1 MSEGH
6 GLGSMPPFP
15 EFYRAINNRP
25 PFPWQAR
32 LANQVERDE
41 KWPVEVGVPTG
52 LGKTACLDISIWWLA
67 SQAHRLPEERTAPTR
82 IWWLVNRRLLVD
94 STAEHARAIRKA
106 LVDPQA
112 AGINGDAVQV
122 MHAVAGRL
130 RALAADRNSDPLEVI
145 RLRGGVQSRVPADP
159 SRPAVL
165 LSTLPMFGSR
175 LLFRGYGSS
184 RSMRPIDAALSG
196 MDSLILVDEAHLA
209 KHLIRLVP
217 DLAECTRDAQ
227 PMLGG
232 TRSRPQV
239 VALTATGDA
248 SARDRFD
255 LDAEDEA
262 DPTVLQRLDAAK
274 SIRVQTVA
282 RDAAKGMVQ
291 ETRSLLKHAASP
303 ATCIVFANTPATARA
318 VYDQLSSRR
327 SKDFD
332 HPFDIV
338 MLTGRTREREAERT
352 RRRVLDPVNGMPAS
366 RDPGAPRDRHL
377 IVVATQTL
385 EVGADIDAEYLV
397 TETCGVRALTQRLG
411 RLNRLGQFEHAESV
425 YVHAPARKRKG
436 QPAGT
441 APEWPVYGTEP
452 ARVLK
457 RLENAMDGAG
467 AVKVSP
473 RNVAEV
479 LGEPGDNP
487 GRAPEILPGL
497 LWEWVKTTTPP
508 EGEAPVELYFSGISG
523 ADYAVSLIWRAHV
536 PEPGAR
542 LWPRASDREAIAVP
556 ICEVRQALESD
567 GELRR
572 IASDGV
578 TIETVAPGA
587 IRPGDVLVLAINR
600 GLLDEF
606 GWNPNSSLPVV
617 DMSIQTHGVPLH
629 AEALKRLCGVAIGD
643 LVNMALGIVADDEDI
658 DETDR
663 ADAVR
668 EIVET
673 LATATAFGW
682 DEAEWNEV
690 LANTR
695 PQVISAA
702 HEVPRLALQTPMD
715 TGERSDELDE
725 TSLAASAV
733 ELEAHGVAVGARARL
748 IAERI
753 GISHELVGILDLAGL
768 LHDMGKAEP
777 RFQRWLDPRAR
788 SPRLLAKSST
798 PRHRW
803 AATRKAAG
811 WPGGGRHED
820 LSARLVRHWMETH
833 DHGLNPLLADLL
845 IHLVISHHGSGRPLV
860 PPVEDNTFGMVAA
873 IIRGHV
879 VEVSANLA
887 RIDWEQPSRFRR
899 LHDELGP
906 WGLALLEAIVRRSD
920 HAVSAGPTRRARTY
934 RPPTIVRQSNH
945 AVSAGALA
953 ASREDH

>member
-6 GLGSMPPFP
+6 GLGSMPPFL

-32 LANQVERDE
+32 LANQVALDE

-52 LGKTACLDISIWWLA
+52 LGKTACLDIAVWWLA
-67 SQAHRLPEERTAPTR
+67 SQADRLPEKRTAPIR

-94 STAEHARAIRKA
+94 STAEHARAIQRA
-106 LVDPQA
+106 LLDPEA
-112 AGINGDAVQV
+112 NGIHGDAAHV
-122 MHAVAGRL
+122 MHAMAGRL

-145 RLRGGVQSRVPADP
+145 RLRGGVQSRVPTDP

-165 LSTLPMFGSR
+165 LSTLPMYGSR

-196 MDSLILVDEAHLA
+196 TDSLVLVDEAHLA
-209 KHLIRLVP
+209 KHLIRLMP
-217 DLAECTRDAQ
+217 DLGECTRNSR
-227 PMLGG
+227 PVLGG

-255 LDAEDEA
+255 LDAEDE
-262 DPTVLQRLDAAK
+262 TNSIVRQRLDAAK
-274 SIRVQTVA
+274 SIRVRSVA
-282 RDAAKGMVQ
+282 RDPANGMAQ
-291 ETRSLLKHAASP
+291 ETRSLLKKAARP

-318 VYDQLSSRR
+318 VYDELASRAP
-327 SKDFD
+327 KGFD
-332 HPFDIV
+332 HPCDIV
-338 MLTGRTREREAERT
+338 LLTGRTREREAERT
-352 RRRVLDPVNGMPAS
+352 RELVLDPVNGMPAS
-366 RDPGAPRDRHL
+366 RDPGAPRESHL

-411 RLNRLGQFEHAESV
+411 RLNRLARFQHAESV

-436 QPAGT
+436 QPAGA

-452 ARVLK
+452 AKVLE

-479 LGEPGDNP
+479 LGKPGDDP

-536 PEPGAR
+536 PEPGER
-542 LWPRASDREAIAVP
+542 LWPRVSDREAIAVP
-556 ICEVRQALESD
+556 IGEVRQALEGD

-572 IASDGV
+572 ITSDGV
-578 TIETVAPGA
+578 TIETVAPGE
-587 IRPGDVLVLAINR
+587 IRPGDILVLPIDR

-606 GWNPNSSLPVV
+606 GWNPTSSLHVV

-629 AEALKRLCGVAIGD
+629 AEALIRLCGVAVGS
-643 LVNMALGIVADDEDI
+643 LVNTALGIVPDDADV
-658 DETDR
+658 DETDQ
-663 ADAVR
+663 ADAVA
-668 EIVET
+668 EIVEA
-673 LATATAFGW
+673 LKATTAFGW
-682 DEAEWNEV
+682 DATEWNEV
-690 LANTR
+690 LSNIRAH
-695 PQVISAA
+695 VISSAN
-702 HEVPRLALQTPMD
+702 EVSRLVLQTPVD
-715 TGERSDELDE
+715 AGERSDELDE
-725 TSLAASAV
+725 TSLAVSAV
-733 ELEAHGVAVGARARL
+733 ELEAHGVAVGAHARL
-748 IAERI
+748 IAERT
-753 GISHELVGILDLAGL
+753 GISSELVEILELAGL
-768 LHDMGKAEP
+768 LHDAGKAEP
-777 RFQRWLDPRAR
+777 RFQRWLDPQAR
-788 SPRLLAKSST
+788 SARLLAKSST

-811 WPGGGRHED
+811 WPSGGRHED
-820 LSARLVRHWMETH
+820 LSARLVRHWMGMRDH
-833 DHGLNPLLADLL
+833 DLTPLLADLL
-845 IHLVISHHGSGRPLV
+845 VHLVISHHGSGRPLV
-860 PPVEDNTFGMVAA
+860 PPAADDTSGLVAA
-873 IIRGHV
+873 IIGDQV
-879 VEVSANLA
+879 VEVSANLV
-887 RIDWEQPSRFRR
+887 RIDWEQPSRFRQ
-899 LHDELGP
+899 LNDEFGP
-906 WGLALLEAIVRRSD
+906 WGLALLEAIVRQSD
-920 HAVSAGPTRRARTY
+920 HAVSAGA
-934 RPPTIVRQSNH
+934 
-945 AVSAGALA
+945 ALA

>member
-6 GLGSMPPFP
+6 GLGSMPPFL

-52 LGKTACLDISIWWLA
+52 LGKTACLDIAVWWLA
-67 SQAHRLPEERTAPTR
+67 SQADRLPEKRTAPIR

-94 STAEHARAIRKA
+94 STAEHARAIRRA
-106 LVDPQA
+106 LLDPEA
-112 AGINGDAVQV
+112 NRIHGDAAHV
-122 MHAVAGRL
+122 MHAMAGRL

-145 RLRGGVQSRVPADP
+145 RLRGGVQSRVPTDP

-165 LSTLPMFGSR
+165 LSTLPMYGSR

-196 MDSLILVDEAHLA
+196 TDSLVLVDEAHLA

-217 DLAECTRDAQ
+217 DLAECTRDAR

-262 DPTVLQRLDAAK
+262 NSIVRQRLDAAK
-274 SIRVQTVA
+274 SIRVRSVA
-282 RDAAKGMVQ
+282 RDPANGMAQ
-291 ETRSLLKHAASP
+291 ETRSLLKKAARP

-318 VYDQLSSRR
+318 VYDELASRAP
-327 SKDFD
+327 KGFD
-332 HPFDIV
+332 HPCDIV
-338 MLTGRTREREAERT
+338 LLTGRTREREAERT
-352 RRRVLDPVNGMPAS
+352 RELVLDPVNGMPAS

-411 RLNRLGQFEHAESV
+411 RLNRLGRFQHAESV

-436 QPAGT
+436 QPAGA

-452 ARVLK
+452 AKVLE

-479 LGEPGDNP
+479 LGKPGDDP

-536 PEPGAR
+536 PEPGER
-542 LWPRASDREAIAVP
+542 LWPRVSDREAIAVP
-556 ICEVRQALESD
+556 IGEVRQALEGD

-572 IASDGV
+572 ITSDGV
-578 TIETVAPGA
+578 TIETVAPGE
-587 IRPGDVLVLAINR
+587 IRPGDILVLTIDR

-606 GWNPNSSLPVV
+606 GWDPNSSLPAV
-617 DMSIQTHGVPLH
+617 DMSIETHGVPLH
-629 AEALKRLCGVAIGD
+629 AEALKRLCGVAVGS
-643 LVNMALGIVADDEDI
+643 LVNTALGIVPDDADV
-658 DETDR
+658 DETDQ
-663 ADAVR
+663 ADAVA
-668 EIVET
+668 EIVEA
-673 LATATAFGW
+673 LKATTAFGW
-682 DEAEWNEV
+682 DATEWNEV
-690 LANTR
+690 LSNIRAH
-695 PQVISAA
+695 VISSAN
-702 HEVPRLALQTPMD
+702 EVSRLVLQKPVD
-715 TGERSDELDE
+715 AGERSDELDE

-753 GISHELVGILDLAGL
+753 GISNELVGILELAGL
-768 LHDMGKAEP
+768 LHDVGKAEP
-777 RFQRWLDPRAR
+777 RFQRWLDPRTR
-788 SPRLLAKSST
+788 SPTLLAKSST

-820 LSARLVRHWMETH
+820 LSARLVRYWMESH

-845 IHLVISHHGSGRPLV
+845 VHLVISHHGSGRPLV
-860 PPVEDNTFGMVAA
+860 PPVEDNTLGIVDA

-887 RIDWEQPSRFRR
+887 RIDWEQPSRFRQ
-899 LHDELGP
+899 LNDELGP
-906 WGLALLEAIVRRSD
+906 WGLALLEAIVRQSD
-920 HAVSAGPTRRARTY
+920 HAVSAGA
-934 RPPTIVRQSNH
+934 
-945 AVSAGALA
+945 ALA
-953 ASREDH
+953 ASREGH

>member
-6 GLGSMPPFP
+6 GLDSMPTFP
-15 EFYRAINNRP
+15 DFYRAINNRS

-32 LANQVERDE
+32 LANQVAQDE
-41 KWPVEVGVPTG
+41 KWPAEVGIPTG
-52 LGKTACLDISIWWLA
+52 LGKTACLDIAVWWLA
-67 SQAHRLPEERTAPTR
+67 SQANRLPEERTAPTR

-94 STAEHARAIRKA
+94 STAEHARAIRRA
-106 LVDPQA
+106 LLDPEA
-112 AGINGDAVQV
+112 IGIHGDAAHV

-165 LSTLPMFGSR
+165 LSTLPMYGSR

-196 MDSLILVDEAHLA
+196 TDSLVLVDEAHLA
-209 KHLIRLVP
+209 KHLIRLMP
-217 DLAECTRDAQ
+217 DLGECTRDAR
-227 PMLGG
+227 PILGG

-255 LDAEDEA
+255 LNDEDEA
-262 DPTVLQRLDAAK
+262 DSIVRQRLDAAK
-274 SIRVQTVA
+274 SIRVRSVT
-282 RDAAKGMVQ
+282 RDVVKGMVQ
-291 ETRSLLKHAASP
+291 ETRSLLKQAATP
-303 ATCIVFANTPATARA
+303 TTCIVFANTPKTARA
-318 VYDQLSSRR
+318 VYDGITSTRR
-327 SKDFD
+327 KDFD
-332 HPFDIV
+332 HPADILL
-338 MLTGRTREREAERT
+338 LTGRTREREAERT
-352 RRRVLDPVNGMPAS
+352 RNRVLDPVNGMAAS
-366 RDPGAPRDRHL
+366 RDPGAPRESHL

-411 RLNRLGQFEHAESV
+411 RLNRLGRFEHAESV

-436 QPAGT
+436 QPAGA

-452 ARVLK
+452 AKVLE
-457 RLENAMDGAG
+457 RLESATDGAG
-467 AVKVSP
+467 AVQVSP
-473 RNVAEV
+473 RKVAGV
-479 LGEPGDNP
+479 LGTPGDDP

-536 PEPGAR
+536 PEPGER

-556 ICEVRQALESD
+556 IGEVRQALEGD

-572 IASDGV
+572 LTSDGV
-578 TIETVAPGA
+578 TIETVAPGG
-587 IRPGDVLVLAINR
+587 IRPGDILVLPIDR

-606 GWNPNSSLPVV
+606 GWNPNSSLPVI
-617 DMSIQTHGVPLH
+617 DMSIQTHGMPLH
-629 AEALKRLCGVAIGD
+629 AEALKRLCGVAVGS
-643 LVNMALGIVADDEDI
+643 LVNTALGIVPDDADV
-658 DETDR
+658 DETDQ
-663 ADAVR
+663 ANAVA
-668 EIVET
+668 EIVEA
-673 LATATAFGW
+673 LKATTAFGW
-682 DEAEWNEV
+682 DATEWNEV
-690 LANTR
+690 LSNLR
-695 PQVISAA
+695 PQVISSAN
-702 HEVPRLALQTPMD
+702 EVSRLVLQTPVD
-715 TGERSDELDE
+715 AGERSDELDE
-725 TSLAASAV
+725 TSLTVSAV
-733 ELEAHGVAVGARARL
+733 ELEAHGVAVGAHARL
-748 IAERI
+748 IAERT
-753 GISHELVGILDLAGL
+753 GISSELVEILELAGL
-768 LHDMGKAEP
+768 LHDVGKAEP

-811 WPGGGRHED
+811 WPSGGRHED
-820 LSARLVRHWMETH
+820 LSARLVRHWMGMRDH
-833 DHGLNPLLADLL
+833 DLNPLLADLL
-845 IHLVISHHGSGRPLV
+845 VHLVISHHGSGRPLV
-860 PPVEDNTFGMVAA
+860 PPAADDTSGLVAA
-873 IIRGHV
+873 IVCDQV

-887 RIDWEQPSRFRR
+887 QIDWEQPSRFRQ
-899 LHDELGP
+899 LHDEFGP
-906 WGLALLEAIVRRSD
+906 WGLALLEAIL
-920 HAVSAGPTRRARTY
+920 
-934 RPPTIVRQSNH
+934 RQSDH

-953 ASREDH
+953 ALKEDH